1 MGAEMKTEAQVDE
14 IMQAMPEGCRTR
26 WCGAEQG
33 DCACLGCVQIGN
45 RAVIAEKITG
55 EKFRGDPEYIDQRK
69 LQSHGDVYTNNK
81 LTRAEWDAWLL
92 RNPQVVRAGSTRSGK
107 TTFFSTIVKET
118 LSGSGGPKGT
128 IEL

>member
-1 MGAEMKTEAQVDE
+1 MKSCRPCRKAAGHAGAVLSRAIAPVS
-14 IMQAMPEGCRTR
+14 AACRS
-26 WCGAEQG
+26 AI
-33 DCACLGCVQIGN
+33 VQSS
-45 RAVIAEKITG
+45 AEKITG
-55 EKFRGDPEYIDQRK
+55 EKFRGDPEYIDEGK